1 MSDALEGGMTVDL
14 FRELGIRRYI
24 NAHDT
29 YTVYGGSRMTE
40 RTLDA
45 MRSAAESF
53 VDFTELEKAAGE
65 RIAVLTR
72 NEGAFVTN
80 GAAGAL
86 QLAAAVCIC
95 RDDEYAYRQLP
106 WDATGC
112 RDFVIQH
119 CQHNAYDKA
128 IEGAGGRIV
137 EIGDADETLPSEL
150 EGVLKRGAA
159 GVFFF
164 ASSLFARGSL
174 PLEEVI
180 DIARR
185 YNTPVIVDAAA
196 QLPPRENLWRFTEA
210 GADMV
215 LFSGGK
221 TLCGPQDSGLILGKK
236 YWTDLCLRFGAP
248 EHGICRSSKTSREAV
263 AGLWAALEAYMETDP
278 VKERAELEHR
288 NTAMAEKLSA
298 NTRCKCRIVPYG
310 PVGQDYP
317 RLFIDLDE
325 KLDARELER
334 KMRDA
339 GIYIGREGT
348 QVLYISPLNLTDKEA
363 GIVAE
368 TLNRLIAEG

>member
-1 MSDALEGGMTVDL
+1 MDL

-29 YTVYGGSRMTE
+29 YTVYGGSRMTA
-40 RTLDA
+40 RTLEA

-53 VDFTELEKAAGE
+53 VDFTELERAAGE
-65 RIAVLTR
+65 RIAALTR

-95 RDDEYAYRQLP
+95 REDEYIYRQLP
-106 WDATGC
+106 WGGEGC

-137 EIGDADETLPSEL
+137 EIGDSDETLPSEL
-150 EGVLKRGAA
+150 EGVLKKGAA

-180 DIARR
+180 AIARKYR
-185 YNTPVIVDAAA
+185 TPVIVDAAA
-196 QLPPRENLWRFTEA
+196 QLPPRENLWEFTEA

-248 EHGICRSSKTSREAV
+248 EHGVCRSSKTSREAV
-263 AGLWAALEAYMETDP
+263 AGLWAALEAYMEEDP
-278 VKERAELEHR
+278 VSERARLERR
-288 NTAMAEKLSA
+288 NANVAERLLSNA
-298 NTRCKCRIVPYG
+298 RCKCRIVPYG
-310 PVGQDYP
+310 PVGQEYP
-317 RLFIDLDE
+317 RLFIDLE
-325 KLDARELER
+325 GKLDAAVLEG
-334 KMRDA
+334 KMREA
-339 GIYIGREGT
+339 GIYIGREGNHT
-348 QVLYISPLNLTDKEA
+348 LYISPLNLTDEET

-368 TLNRLIAEG
+368 TLDRLIAEG